1 MSERDVPVSDSGSGP
16 ETFQG
21 VVKAINERILSVLDE
36 NGSGRL
42 DLGMFFAILA
52 PICGGPPDRLKRVA
66 FDALLWRPM
75 NEDGANIRKFDVTLY
90 IKLLRAVYLP
100 SQGVSELMEVCGD
113 SNTSMMSFSEFLVM
127 FDDPDWGFS
136 IMPTLVKLEIGDRNS
151 HGDMGANKFM
161 VLRMA
166 LMGKGE
172 GRRRIFVLKRGK
184 D

>member
-1 MSERDVPVSDSGSGP
+1 MNRYFGTYFILILQINSRDCKSHKR
-16 ETFQG
+16 E
-21 VVKAINERILSVLDE
+21 ILSVLDE
-36 NGSGRL
+36 NGSSRL

-75 NEDGANIRKFDVTLY
+75 NEDGANIRKFDATLY

-127 FDDPDWGFS
+127 FDDPDWGFG

-151 HGDMGANKFM
+151 HGDTVCSVCCYLVIGSRFKEF
-161 VLRMA
+161 LI
-166 LMGKGE
+166 LIQG
-172 GRRRIFVLKRGK
+172 
-184 D
+184 